1 MSEMKQITDMEPGDA
16 SNVFA
21 HVEEK
26 QQLDPPSTSVDDDII
41 KRTIPENNLTTNP
54 ASSAEKTLQET
65 DRSVLESKEEGAVLM
80 NNVKPDIPQNHKELE
95 QQDRS
100 GESVRFSDELN
111 KEYYSTS
118 LNNDENNNP
127 FISGI
132 KLWQAY
138 NEIWINTYNEYMKSW
153 RGMFKTIC

>member
-1 MSEMKQITDMEPGDA
+1 
-16 SNVFA
+16 
-21 HVEEK
+21 
-26 QQLDPPSTSVDDDII
+26 
-41 KRTIPENNLTTNP
+41 
-54 ASSAEKTLQET
+54 
-65 DRSVLESKEEGAVLM
+65 M

-100 GESVRFSDELN
+100 CESVRFSDELN

-132 KLWQAY
+132 KLWQL
-138 NEIWINTYNEYMKSW
+138 IMKY
-153 RGMFKTIC
+153 GLIHITNM